1 MPKYDETEAAAY
13 AITRTDDAQC
23 HYKRFEQVHLRLN
36 GGSTDQ
42 KVASFSPKTLLD
54 FGSGSVFVGAMAAR
68 NVFGDH
74 VGRNKRG
81 EKGYNNDCDDA
92 TRNRVAFAAVDKSS
106 HSMVFAKRVEEY
118 MQDEAKKQEEDA
130 LETKDDMKVE
140 KEQNEDNDY
149 DDNVL
154 YHTMVRRHARSKREK

>member
-13 AITRTDDAQC
+13 AITRAPMTLGAITNVLN
-23 HYKRFEQVHLRLN
+23 EVHLRLN

-74 VGRNKRG
+74 VGR
-81 EKGYNNDCDDA
+81 
-92 TRNRVAFAAVDKSS
+92 
-106 HSMVFAKRVEEY
+106 
-118 MQDEAKKQEEDA
+118 
-130 LETKDDMKVE
+130 
-140 KEQNEDNDY
+140 
-149 DDNVL
+149 
-154 YHTMVRRHARSKREK
+154 RRRSE